1 MEGLAVAPEIDPSIV
16 LLPATISPGSKSLYS
31 NFNLTYLKF
40 NLNLFKI

>member
-31 NFNLTYLKF
+31 NFKF
-40 NLNLFKI
+40 KSKQILI